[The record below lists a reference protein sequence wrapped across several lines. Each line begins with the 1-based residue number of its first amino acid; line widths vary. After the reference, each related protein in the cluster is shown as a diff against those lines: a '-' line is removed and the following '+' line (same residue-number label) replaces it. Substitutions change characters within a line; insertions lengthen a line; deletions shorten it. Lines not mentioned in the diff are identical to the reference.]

1 MDDALVQRWRDGDPT
16 AATAVRNAVR
26 SVAERVLGHPA
37 LHAALGPA
45 PRARLRNEEQRRE
58 TTARIAGEVMRR
70 GADAANELK
79 VLALMSAGRLG
90 VEALQEGR
98 PEHEGERHLPP
109 PLAVALV
116 LYPDGVNP
124 KMRAALDKHLEACP
138 ACREDLRI
146 LDRIVSSLDAVDH
159 EVTRDDLA
167 EEARKV
173 DAALAQTVDLEE
185 ALRAAA
191 REHGRPDR
199 RPGERAA
206 GRPGAR
212 PDARPEGAKVLPG
225 VTPEVRPSAT
235 RALLPVALLAGLG
248 LAWHLSRD
256 DAPSRLGHS
265 EAVRALADV
274 RPPEVHRIADLP
286 AGVQQAVGDF
296 SRGDCRTAAGHLKVL
311 QRQHPDELRLPLLEA
326 GALVCA
332 KDPRRAL
339 QVLEALEARV
349 PAGSGA
355 VPQRHWV
362 AAQAW
367 LLSGEPDPAIEALR
381 RAELEDARHRD
392 QARAQLARVRELIS
406 DG

>member
-1 MDDALVQRWRDGDPT
+1 MDDAMVLRWRDGDPT

-45 PRARLRNEEQRRE
+45 PRARLRNEELRRE
-58 TTARIAGEVMRR
+58 TTAKIAVEVMRR

-79 VLALMSAGRLG
+79 VLALMSAGRLA

-124 KMRAALDKHLEACP
+124 KMRGALDKHLEACP

-146 LDRIVSSLDAVDH
+146 FDRIVSSLDAVDH

-191 REHGRPDR
+191 REHGRPER
-199 RPGERAA
+199 RAPER
-206 GRPGAR
+206 PS
-212 PDARPEGAKVLPG
+212 ARPEGARVLPG
-225 VTPEVRPSAT
+225 VSPEVRPSPL
-235 RALLPVALLAGLG
+235 RALLPVLVLIGLLA
-248 LAWHLSRD
+248 AWFFSRG

-265 EAVRALADV
+265 DAVRELADV
-274 RPPEVHRIADLP
+274 RPPEVQRIADLP
-286 AGVQQAVGDF
+286 PGVQQAVGDF
-296 SRGDCRTAAGHLKVL
+296 ARGDCRTGAGHLKVL
-311 QRQHPDELRLPLLEA
+311 QRQHPDELRLPVLEA

-339 QVLEALEARV
+339 QVLEELEGRI

-367 LLSGEPDPAIEALR
+367 LLSGEPDPAVDALR
-381 RAELEDARHRD
+381 RAEIEDPRHRD
-392 QARAQLARVRELIS
+392 QARAQLARIRELLS
-406 DG
+406 AP